1 MRWLITWITQ
11 GGLSQGQFIIG
22 VVYYRGG
29 LSTIGL
35 GVIPHRVVYHSGGV
49 SLVICD
55 GASLICDGLT

>member
-1 MRWLITWITQ
+1 MDNTGWSITGT
-11 GGLSQGQFIIG
+11 
-22 VVYYRGG
+22 VYHRGG